1 MFVKFSEDKE
11 YYTCQESLTIK
22 LCRTFPDNPSVVGYC
37 SNQIPSLT
45 RWMNGSIE
53 IEITLYKLK

>member
-1 MFVKFSEDKE
+1 MFAKFSEDKE

-22 LCRTFPDNPSVVGYC
+22 LCRTFPNNPSVVGYC

-45 RWMNGSIE
+45 RWMNGSLLP
-53 IEITLYKLK
+53 T